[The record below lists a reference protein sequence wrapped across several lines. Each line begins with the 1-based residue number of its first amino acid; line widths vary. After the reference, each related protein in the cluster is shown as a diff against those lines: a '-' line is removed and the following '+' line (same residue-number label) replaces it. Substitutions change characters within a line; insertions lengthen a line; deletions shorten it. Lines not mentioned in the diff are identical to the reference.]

1 MPSKTKKKYNKMDPL
16 AHILH
21 RPDTYVG
28 STREREIEEYI
39 SIPNKDFHIIN
50 KVIKYCP
57 AILRIF
63 IEPLSNAIDNV
74 ARSRKSNKP
83 CTTIKVNVN
92 LKTGMT
98 SVWNDGESIA
108 IEYDEDEECYNH
120 SLIFG
125 QLLTSSNY
133 DDEEDRYN
141 ISGRNGLGIKLCNVF
156 SEYFSVSGLDPDSK
170 QTFYQEWN
178 NNMKEVSEPE
188 VSTTKEKKGY
198 TEVSWIPDFKQ
209 FKMKGYTQDMVDLYC
224 RYVVDAAMLTN
235 ANVYFND
242 ILIPVKTLKDY
253 SSLYSTVEEKDI
265 LHINTPDAQ
274 IVLMPSTH
282 SHFQAVSFVN
292 GVYTSLGGTHVDSW
306 VEAAFRPIVKKL
318 MKGKGSVTYNIGDV
332 KKFFRIFV
340 VVRVINP
347 EFESQSKHRLESP
360 VTATMKKSHIDTMLK
375 WSVIDDIKRSK
386 EIGVLKKLERKKKN
400 FVKIDGLDP
409 ANNEGGKLSHECTL
423 ILVEGLAAKT
433 YAVKGIDVGAFGK
446 SGRDWFGI
454 YALRGKVLNVRN
466 AKAAAIAKNAVISD
480 IIKALGA
487 TLDADYTLDK
497 LFMTLRYGKI
507 LIITDADVDGIHIS
521 GLLQNMVHTLF
532 PSLLER
538 DEPFITSMQTP
549 IVRVFLP
556 GGKNNEK
563 LFYDEREYKKYV
575 DAYNKKYPGKTINQK
590 YYKGLGSSTDQ
601 DIADTFGI
609 KMVDLENDENT
620 SFNMN
625 KVFHTKQ
632 SDARKIWLE
641 QYDSNNVSL
650 KWNGDK
656 QETISLKISDF
667 LNTEL
672 IKFSLNDCK
681 RSIPG
686 LMDGL
691 KEGNRKALYSCF
703 LRNLKY
709 TGKSLKVAQLAGY
722 VAEHSGYHHGEQ
734 NLYDTIT
741 RMANAYPGSNNIPL
755 LYRDGQYGTRLS
767 GGKDAANARYIFTKL
782 DAMTRL
788 LFRQED
794 DVLLERVVD
803 DGDVVE
809 PCFYTPI
816 LPTILINGCTVGIG
830 TGWSCSVPCYNPID
844 LIASVKSWM
853 DQDGKVL
860 IKDGETTI
868 SLLPEIMPWYRGFT
882 GEIEPSGDSR
892 YTSWGRV
899 ITEKNTKIVEELPI
913 GLWTDNFKEYLD
925 GLQEEKIIKK
935 VKNYSTPKNVRF
947 VIHED
952 KDGII
957 CNKENLKLNKYIYT
971 SNMVL
976 FDENGS
982 IKKYNNVDE
991 IIDSFCRI
999 RMMYYVKRKK
1009 HLIDQMDHDI
1019 KFLGNKKRFLEEVLN
1034 GNIKLFDASGKIRKS
1049 RKTAD
1054 LMADLESRGYDK
1066 DTKVEK
1072 KKDEDDEDEKEDTGG
1087 YDYLL
1092 RLQFRSI
1099 TEERINKLE
1108 KDISSKIE
1116 SRKGLSKK
1124 KEKDLWVSDLDEFE
1138 KAYTKW
1144 LKVIEKEI
1152 VKKKK

>member
-1 MPSKTKKKYNKMDPL
+1 MDPL

-28 STREREIEEYI
+28 STREKEIEDNI
-39 SIPNKDFHIIN
+39 SISDNDFHII
-50 KVIKYCP
+50 KKTIKYCP

-63 IEPLSNAIDNV
+63 IEPLSNSIDNV
-74 ARSRKSNKP
+74 ARSQKGKKP
-83 CTTIKVNVN
+83 CTTIKVNVDI
-92 LKTGMT
+92 KTGMT
-98 SVWNDGESIA
+98 SVWNDGESISV
-108 IEYDEDEECYNH
+108 EYDEDEECYNH

-141 ISGRNGLGIKLCNVF
+141 ISGRNGLGVKLTNVF
-156 SEYFSVSGLDPDSK
+156 SEYFSVSGIDPVTEK
-170 QTFYQEWN
+170 AFTQEWN
-178 NNMKEVSEPE
+178 NNMKVVKKPKVSNT
-188 VSTTKEKKGY
+188 SIKKGS
-198 TEVSWIPDFKQ
+198 TEVSWIPDFSQ
-209 FKMKGYTQDMVDLYC
+209 FNMKGYTKDIVDLYC

-235 ANVYFND
+235 ADVYFND
-242 ILIPVKTLKDY
+242 ILIPIKNLKDY
-253 SSLYSTVEEKDI
+253 STLYSNVEEHDI
-265 LHINTPDAQ
+265 IYVNTADAQ
-274 IVLMPSTH
+274 IVIMPS
-282 SHFQAVSFVN
+282 SSFQSVSFVN
-292 GVYTSLGGTHVDSW
+292 GVYTSLGGTHVDAW
-306 VEAAFRPIVKKL
+306 VEASFRPIVKKL
-318 MKGKGSVTYNIGDV
+318 MKEKGSITYTIGDI
-332 KKFFRIFV
+332 KKFFKVFV

-360 VTATMKKSHIDTMLK
+360 VTAIMKKSHIDTILK

-409 ANNEGGKLSHECTL
+409 ANNEGGKLGHQCTL

-433 YAVKGIDVGAFGK
+433 YAVKGIDIGAFGK

-487 TLDADYTLDK
+487 TLGADYTLEK
-497 LFMTLRYGKI
+497 LFMTLRYGRI

-532 PSLLER
+532 PTLLER
-538 DEPFITSMQTP
+538 DKPFITSMQTP

-556 GGKNNEK
+556 GGRSNEK
-563 LFYDEREYKKYV
+563 LFYDEREYGKYV
-575 DAYNKKYPGKTINQK
+575 EAYTKKYPGKVINQK
-590 YYKGLGSSTDQ
+590 YYKGLGSSSDQ
-601 DIADTFGI
+601 DIVDTFGV
-609 KMVDLENDENT
+609 KMIDLLNDENT

-632 SDARKIWLE
+632 SDARKTWLKE
-641 QYDSNNVSL
+641 YDSNNVSL
-650 KWNGDK
+650 VWDGDK
-656 QETISLKISDF
+656 QETFSLKISEF

-691 KEGNRKALYSCF
+691 KEGNRKALFSCF

-755 LYRDGQYGTRLS
+755 LYRDGQFGTRLS

-788 LFRQED
+788 LFRPED
-794 DVLLERVVD
+794 DILLDRVVD

-809 PCFYTPI
+809 PYFYVPI

-844 LIASVKSWM
+844 LITSVKTWM
-853 DQDGKVL
+853 E
-860 IKDGETTI
+860 KDGNVLVENEDTII
-868 SLLPEIMPWYRGFT
+868 SLLPEIVPWYRGFT
-882 GEIEPSGDSR
+882 GVIESSGDSR

-899 ITEKNTKIVEELPI
+899 ITENKTKVVDELPI

-925 GLQEEKIIKK
+925 TLQEEKIVKS
-935 VKNYSTPKNVRF
+935 VKNYSTPKKVRF
-947 VIHED
+947 VIKED

-957 CNKENLKLNKYIYT
+957 CNNENLKLHKYIYT

-976 FDENGS
+976 FDETGC
-982 IKKYNNVDE
+982 IKKYGNVDE
-991 IIDSFCRI
+991 IIDSFCKI
-999 RMMYYVKRKK
+999 RMVYYVKRKK
-1009 HLIDQMDHDI
+1009 YLIAQMEHDI
-1019 KFLGNKKRFLEEVLN
+1019 KFLGNKKRFLEEVLS
-1034 GNIKLFDASGKIRKS
+1034 GDFKLFDASGNTRKS
-1049 RKTAD
+1049 RKVAD
-1054 LMADLESRGYDK
+1054 LMTDLESRGYDK
-1066 DTKVEK
+1066 DMKIETNKEN
-1072 KKDEDDEDEKEDTGG
+1072 DDDDEKEDTGG
-1087 YDYLL
+1087 YNYLL

-1099 TEERINKLE
+1099 TSERINKLE
-1108 KDISSKIE
+1108 KDIDSKVK
-1116 SRKGLSKK
+1116 SRDELSKK
-1124 KEKDLWVSDLDEFE
+1124 NEKDLWVSDLDEFE